1 MTSGPVSQGHSVR
14 DILLDRLAASSRPGH
29 RDDDY
34 RVVLAIEGGGMRGAI
49 SSGMIL
55 ALEQLGLRD
64 SFDEVVGTSAGAIA
78 GAFFVTAKGTAG
90 SVLYY
95 TELNGDRFMNRRRL
109 VSDGAVMDLDYLFDE
124 ALPAHGLDWAALVDS
139 DIPLWA
145 TVTPAS
151 ENDPSRV
158 YRVGRSVEQAKQV
171 LTATATLP
179 VFAGPSRLIGSRPYV
194 DGGMIEAVPWSAA
207 IKREATHVLVIR
219 SRGFNVDGKIEPHNI
234 LERGTARRIVRRV
247 HGPVVTEFV
256 KRSNERFWASTESL
270 RSIVDGKGS
279 SVVGGGRPVVVEAV
293 LPAPET
299 YLPDRLEID
308 THVLMDALTAGAQAM
323 LEYIDLEGFAVE
335 QRVVVTHPRAPV
347 GTVRTNSLRPIVL
360 DRRAGPRR

>member
-1 MTSGPVSQGHSVR
+1 MTSAERSVGPAVR
-14 DILLDRLAASSRPGH
+14 DVLLDRLAAGSRPGE

-49 SSGMIL
+49 SSGMLL

-64 SFDEVVGTSAGAIA
+64 SIDEVVGTSAGAIA

-95 TELNGDRFMNRRRL
+95 TELNSDRFMSRRRL
-109 VSDGAVMDLDYLFDE
+109 VGDGAVMDLDYLFDE
-124 ALPAHGLDWAALVDS
+124 AMPAHGLEWEHLVDS

-145 TVTPAS
+145 TVTPAT
-151 ENDPSRV
+151 EDDPSRL
-158 YRVGRSVEQAKQV
+158 YRVGRSPEHARAV
-171 LTATATLP
+171 LKATATLP
-179 VFAGPSRLIGSRPYV
+179 VFAGPSRFIGSRPYV
-194 DGGMIEAVPWSAA
+194 DGGMIEAVPWSSA
-207 IKREATHVLVIR
+207 IERNATHVLVIR

-234 LERGTARRIVRRV
+234 LERGAAQRVVKRV
-247 HGPVVTEFV
+247 HGPVVTEAV
-256 KRSNERFWASTESL
+256 KRSNERFWSSTEGL
-270 RSIVDGKGS
+270 RCIVDGNGS
-279 SVVGGGRPVVVEAV
+279 SVAAGGRPVVVEAV

-299 YLPDRLEID
+299 YLPDRLEVD

-323 LEYIDLEGFAVE
+323 IEYVDLEGFAVE

-360 DRRAGPRR
+360 DRRRAPR